1 MRTSLGEQRYK
12 SELMIVLMHTD
23 LPEPVAPAISKCG
36 IFARLHRIG
45 APAMSL
51 PSATVSGPFALC
63 ITSDCSTSLSV
74 TVVRVLLGTSTPT
87 SALPGIGASIRTDLT
102 AMFIAILWFRFV
114 TLLTLMPGA
123 ISSSKRE
130 IAGPW
135 VMWRT
140 FAGMRKD
147 LSVSSSRCV
156 RSSSSSALTPC

>member
-1 MRTSLGEQRYK
+1 MRTSLGEQRYN

-23 LPEPVAPAISKCG
+23 LPEPVAPAISRCG

-51 PSATVSGPFALC
+51 PSATVNGPFALC

-123 ISSSKRE
+123 IS
-130 IAGPW
+130 GPW